1 MRVSAVD
8 LRDQARQLTQFVR
21 EVTGILNGGMR
32 LADQLG
38 GVRTFRFL
46 DTAGPVLVSP
56 PRSSVPAGIICLAV
70 VPSRGDRSA
79 VLSGASVTWTH
90 SERGLLVS
98 AVGGTTSG
106 TEYDVTIAIVE
117 G

>member
-1 MRVSAVD
+1 MRVGVPE
-8 LRDQARQLTQFVR
+8 LRDQARQLSQFVR
-21 EVTGILNGGMR
+21 EVAAILNGGVR

-38 GVRTFRFL
+38 GVRSFRFL

-56 PRSSVPAGIICLAV
+56 PRPAVPAGIICLSV